1 MINIVQLNLN
11 QFEKETPINSLFIF
25 TNVILHMIKY
35 KKKILILDDIDKYK
49 SNLIDLLNIEK
60 TNHFLNEKYN
70 IFIFF
75 KSTINF
81 DLWNVRYGFP
91 DNNIDLTN
99 YIYIHFYKLNILCIP
114 KHTNINEMLG
124 DPAPYKKKFFF
135 VKYYLN
141 KHLFEDIYL
150 EESSFLSDKIYY
162 DFKNMSYYENDN
174 VENNFEN
181 NFENIPTV
189 LPNIVLNDRLYSF
202 TENFFTKYFIKED
215 KINIIYIDLLIKN
228 YNKKNDNSFKIA
240 YDMIDFAQVS
250 EEIEQLKEDTDT
262 IDITEE
268 NIEIHEVV
276 INVIDDILENIIV
289 SIEKEDWKNTLER
302 NYINTIEKHVN
313 INEKNII
320 ISETHNNNVIEYL
333 KKNNYNLY
341 FMKPEFKETN
351 CINDLND
358 FLVTRFCNNK
368 FIGRLEEN
376 NDYYYMRQR
385 HLLGKDVIQI
395 LIAPTKKNETNF
407 L

>member
-1 MINIVQLNLN
+1 MINIVQLDLN

-49 SNLIDLLNIEK
+49 SNLIDLINIEK

-75 KSTINF
+75 KSSINF
-81 DLWNVRYGFP
+81 DLWNVRYGLP

-99 YIYIHFYKLNILCIP
+99 YIYIHFYKLNILYIP

-141 KHLFEDIYL
+141 KYLFEDIYL
-150 EESSFLSDKIYY
+150 EESNFLSDKIYY
-162 DFKNMSYYENDN
+162 DFKNISYYQNND

-181 NFENIPTV
+181 IQTV
-189 LPNIVLNDRLYSF
+189 LPNIILNDRLYSF

-228 YNKKNDNSFKIA
+228 YKKKNDYSFKIA

-250 EEIEQLKEDTDT
+250 EEIEQVKEDTDT

-268 NIEIHEVV
+268 NKEIHEVV
-276 INVIDDILENIIV
+276 TNVIDDILENIID
-289 SIEKEDWKNTLER
+289 SIQKEDWKNTLER
-302 NYINTIEKHVN
+302 NYINTIEKYVN

-320 ISETHNNNVIEYL
+320 ISRTPNNNVIEYL
-333 KKNNYNLY
+333 KKKNYNLY
-341 FMKPEFKETN
+341 FTKPQFKETN
-351 CINDLND
+351 CLNDLND

-368 FIGRLEEN
+368 FIGCLEEN
-376 NDYYYMRQR
+376 NDYYYMR

-395 LIAPTKKNETNF
+395 LITPTKKKNETNF

>member
-1 MINIVQLNLN
+1 MINIVQLDLN

-49 SNLIDLLNIEK
+49 SNLIDLINIEK

-75 KSTINF
+75 KSSINF
-81 DLWNVRYGFP
+81 DLWNVRYGLP

-124 DPAPYKKKFFF
+124 DPAPYKKKYFF

-141 KHLFEDIYL
+141 KYLFEDIYL
-150 EESSFLSDKIYY
+150 EESNFLSDKIYY
-162 DFKNMSYYENDN
+162 DFKNINYYHNDY

-181 NFENIPTV
+181 IQTV
-189 LPNIVLNDRLYSF
+189 LPNIILNDRLYSF

-228 YNKKNDNSFKIA
+228 YKKKNDYSFKIA

-250 EEIEQLKEDTDT
+250 EEIEQVKEDTDT

-268 NIEIHEVV
+268 NKEIHEIVT
-276 INVIDDILENIIV
+276 NVIDDILENIIV
-289 SIEKEDWKNTLER
+289 SIQKEDWKNTLER
-302 NYINTIEKHVN
+302 NYINTIEKYVN

-320 ISETHNNNVIEYL
+320 ISRTHNNNVIEYL
-333 KKNNYNLY
+333 KKKNYNLY
-341 FMKPEFKETN
+341 FTKPQFKETN
-351 CINDLND
+351 CLNDLND

-368 FIGRLEEN
+368 FIGCLEEN
-376 NDYYYMRQR
+376 NDYYYMR

-395 LIAPTKKNETNF
+395 LITPTKNKNETN
-407 L
+407 LL

>member
-1 MINIVQLNLN
+1 MINIVQLDLN

-35 KKKILILDDIDKYK
+35 KKKILILDDLDKYK
-49 SNLIDLLNIEK
+49 SNLINLINIEK

-75 KSTINF
+75 KSSINF
-81 DLWNVRYGFP
+81 DLWNVRYGLP

-99 YIYIHFYKLNILCIP
+99 YIYIHFYKLNILYIP

-141 KHLFEDIYL
+141 KYLFEDIYL
-150 EESSFLSDKIYY
+150 EESNFLSDKIYY
-162 DFKNMSYYENDN
+162 DFKNISYYQNND

-181 NFENIPTV
+181 IQTV
-189 LPNIVLNDRLYSF
+189 LPNIILNDRLYSF

-228 YNKKNDNSFKIA
+228 YKKKNDYSFKIA

-250 EEIEQLKEDTDT
+250 EEIEQVKEDTDT

-268 NIEIHEVV
+268 NKEIHEVV
-276 INVIDDILENIIV
+276 TNVIDDILENIID
-289 SIEKEDWKNTLER
+289 SIQKEDWKNTLEG
-302 NYINTIEKHVN
+302 NYINTIEKYVN

-320 ISETHNNNVIEYL
+320 ISRTPNNNVIEYL
-333 KKNNYNLY
+333 KKKNYNLY
-341 FMKPEFKETN
+341 FTKPQFKETN
-351 CINDLND
+351 CLNDLND

-368 FIGRLEEN
+368 FIGCLEEN
-376 NDYYYMRQR
+376 NDYYYMR

-395 LIAPTKKNETNF
+395 LITPTKKKNETNF

>member
-1 MINIVQLNLN
+1 MINIVQLDLN

-49 SNLIDLLNIEK
+49 SNLIDLINIEK

-75 KSTINF
+75 KSSINF
-81 DLWNVRYGFP
+81 DLWNVRYGLP

-99 YIYIHFYKLNILCIP
+99 YIYIHFYKLNILYIP

-141 KHLFEDIYL
+141 KYLFEDIYL
-150 EESSFLSDKIYY
+150 EESNFLSDKIYY
-162 DFKNMSYYENDN
+162 DFKNISYYQNND

-181 NFENIPTV
+181 IQTV
-189 LPNIVLNDRLYSF
+189 LPNIILNDRLYSF

-228 YNKKNDNSFKIA
+228 YKKKNDYSFKIA

-250 EEIEQLKEDTDT
+250 EEIEQVKEDTDT

-268 NIEIHEVV
+268 NKEIHEVV
-276 INVIDDILENIIV
+276 TNVIDDILENIID
-289 SIEKEDWKNTLER
+289 SIQKEDWKNTLEG
-302 NYINTIEKHVN
+302 NYINTIEKYVN

-320 ISETHNNNVIEYL
+320 ISRTPNNNVIEYL
-333 KKNNYNLY
+333 KKKNYNLY
-341 FMKPEFKETN
+341 FTKPQFKETN
-351 CINDLND
+351 CLNDLND

-368 FIGRLEEN
+368 FIGCLEEN
-376 NDYYYMRQR
+376 NDYYYMR

-395 LIAPTKKNETNF
+395 LITPTKKKNETNF